1 MIFYIYIKK
10 FIWFWSGESITK
22 IKWAN
27 IFQMI
32 KYWVPKEDELKLL
45 SFIDYCL
52 VCLLSE
58 HTNTAMMKMERTRL
72 MTKTMKHNNDDDPLV
87 GRTSGG
93 EGCPEN
99 EPPGGPNHVCHA
111 PLPWS
116 PSFDIMAPEPSDDD
130 DKDDCDDDVL
140 FYLPISKLGSEVKSG
155 AIKGL
160 QRASRSRSTLPPS
173 QGCTL

>member
-1 MIFYIYIKK
+1 M
-10 FIWFWSGESITK
+10 
-22 IKWAN
+22 
-27 IFQMI
+27 QMI

-52 VCLLSE
+52 VCLLSQ

-72 MTKTMKHNNDDDPLV
+72 MTKTMKHNNDDDPLA

-111 PLPWS
+111 PLP
-116 PSFDIMAPEPSDDD
+116 
-130 DKDDCDDDVL
+130 
-140 FYLPISKLGSEVKSG
+140 
-155 AIKGL
+155 
-160 QRASRSRSTLPPS
+160 
-173 QGCTL
+173 